1 MDNIKHLRERA
12 SQAKRWNSS
21 RRLRIPVD
29 PSLDPYS
36 LPIEALNVANPE
48 LFKQQLAFKYFQRLR
63 DEAPVALL
71 CRESVWTL
79 LVGDAVPR
87 HHGCRQQS

>member
-63 DEAPVALL
+63 DEAPL
-71 CRESVWTL
+71 
-79 LVGDAVPR
+79 
-87 HHGCRQQS
+87 HY